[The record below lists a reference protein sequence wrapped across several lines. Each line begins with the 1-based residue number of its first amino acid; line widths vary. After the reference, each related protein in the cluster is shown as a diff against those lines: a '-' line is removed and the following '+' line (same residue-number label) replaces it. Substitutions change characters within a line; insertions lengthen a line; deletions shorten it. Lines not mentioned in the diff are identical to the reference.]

1 MTPREKNLADINEI
15 AQEYGY
21 TVEDVLGYS
30 KPKELVKIRRLCVVM
45 LREKGY
51 STLAIGRIMHR
62 DHSSI
67 CNSLNKSKATGMTP
81 EKLKLARHYM
91 GYSVNEMA
99 DALRLSPASGGTTIR
114 KMESGKVNITG
125 PISVAVDAMMKGYD
139 PFDYEDDEY
148 DDFE

>member
-1 MTPREKNLADINEI
+1 
-15 AQEYGY
+15 
-21 TVEDVLGYS
+21 
-30 KPKELVKIRRLCVVM
+30 
-45 LREKGY
+45 
-51 STLAIGRIMHR
+51 
-62 DHSSI
+62 
-67 CNSLNKSKATGMTP
+67 MTP
-81 EKLKLARHYM
+81 EKLKLARNYM
-91 GYSVNEMA
+91 GFSVNEMA